1 MFDNHRCGAD
11 MDTFILRLP
20 MVKAKTGLGR
30 SSIYKGIKAGTFP
43 SPVALGPR
51 AVGWVASS
59 VNDWIA
65 SRPRAGATKKAII
78 APRGVMK

>member
-1 MFDNHRCGAD
+1 MG
-11 MDTFILRLP
+11 TFILRLP

-51 AVGWVASS
+51 AVGWIESS
-59 VNDWIA
+59 VNDWVA
-65 SRPRAGATKKAII
+65 SRPNAAAAKKASI
-78 APRGVMK
+78 APRGVTK